1 MTPPLPTPLDNRA
14 VARTLS
20 EIADL
25 LELRGDNPFK
35 IRAYRNAVDIVG
47 HAAEPVS
54 GLDEA
59 ALRAWNGIG
68 KDLAGRIREIALT
81 GDCAIRREL
90 LTEFPATLLDVL
102 KLQGVGPKTVA
113 ILYRELRIKS
123 LEDLSA
129 AATAGRIRS
138 LKGMG
143 AKKEQLILQAIDEQQ
158 RHAGRHLLSR
168 ATEAA
173 EGIVAY
179 LKALAPAAD
188 VVPLGSVRRGAESC
202 GDLDILAVAGDEADR
217 SLVDAFVQYPG
228 VERVLGRT
236 GAPTRRTL
244 PGEVEGGGKASVLL
258 RGGFQ
263 ADLRIVTSEQRG
275 AAMQYFTGSKAHN
288 IALRDRALARGWK
301 LNEYGLF
308 DHDGRGMAGA
318 TEEQIYQALD
328 LAFIPPE
335 LRENR
340 GELEAAAANTL
351 PRLIEAADLKGDV
364 HMHTTESD
372 GREPLETMAAAAQAK
387 GLEYIAITD
396 HTQSLAMANGLDEA
410 RTMAHAER
418 IRTFSKTLKRLTVLA
433 GAEVDIL
440 SDGRLDL
447 ADDCLKQ
454 LDVVIVSLHSNLQ
467 QDESETTRRLIRAI
481 ENPYVDIV
489 GHPTA
494 RWLLRREGAKLRLE
508 KVIDAAVANGVAL
521 EINSQPHRLDL
532 CDSHARLAR
541 DRGARLAI
549 NSDAHE
555 VPALNYPR
563 WGILTARRAWL
574 TKDDVINT
582 RPLKTFKAGLRR
594 NR

>member
-1 MTPPLPTPLDNRA
+1 MSPALPSPLDNRA

-35 IRAYRNAVDIVG
+35 IRAYRNAVDIVS
-47 HAAEPVS
+47 HAAEQVA

-81 GDCAIRREL
+81 GDCAIRQEL

-102 KLQGVGPKTVA
+102 RLQGVGPKTVA
-113 ILYRELRIKS
+113 VLYRELRIKS
-123 LEDLSA
+123 LDDLSA
-129 AATAGRIRS
+129 AAKAGRIRGV
-138 LKGMG
+138 KGMG
-143 AKKEQLILQAIDEQQ
+143 AKKEQLILQAIEEQQ

-168 ATEAA
+168 ATETA

-179 LKALAPAAD
+179 LKALAPKAEILT
-188 VVPLGSVRRGAESC
+188 LGSVRRGAETC
-202 GDLDILAVAGDEADR
+202 GDLDILAAGADPA
-217 SLVDAFVQYPG
+217 LVDAFVQYPG
-228 VERVLGRT
+228 VERVLGR
-236 GAPTRRTL
+236 
-244 PGEVEGGGKASVLL
+244 GGGKASVLM

-263 ADLRIVTSEQRG
+263 ADLRIVKPDQRG

-288 IALRDRALARGWK
+288 IALRDRALTRGWK

-308 DHDGRGMAGA
+308 DKDERSIAGA
-318 TEEQIYQALD
+318 TEDAIYKALGM
-328 LAFIPPE
+328 AFVPPE

-340 GELEAAAANTL
+340 GEIEAAEANAL
-351 PRLIEAADLKGDV
+351 PRLIEASDLKGDV

-372 GREPLETMAAAAQAK
+372 GRERLETMAAAAQAK

-396 HTQSLAMANGLDEA
+396 HTQSLAMANGLDEL
-410 RTMAHAER
+410 RTLAHAEN
-418 IRTFSKTLKRLTVLA
+418 IRRFSKSLKGFAVLA

-447 ADDCLKQ
+447 TDDCLKQ

-467 QDESETTRRLIRAI
+467 QDEDDTTRRLIRAI
-481 ENPYVDIV
+481 ENPNVDIV

-494 RWLLRREGAKLRLE
+494 RWLLRRDAAKFKLE

-541 DRGARLAI
+541 DKGAKLSI

-574 TKDDVINT
+574 TKEDVINT
-582 RPLKTFKAGLRR
+582 RPLKQFKAGLRR

>member
-1 MTPPLPTPLDNRA
+1 MSTPLPAPLDNRA

-25 LELRGDNPFK
+25 LELKGDNPFK
-35 IRAYRNAVDIVG
+35 IRAYRNAADIVS
-47 HAAEPVS
+47 HAAEQVS

-59 ALRAWNGIG
+59 GLRAWNGIG

-90 LTEFPATLLDVL
+90 LTEFPATLLEVL
-102 KLQGVGPKTVA
+102 RLQGVGPKTVA
-113 ILYRELRIKS
+113 VLYKELRIKS
-123 LEDLSA
+123 LADLAGA
-129 AATAGRIRS
+129 AKAGRIRS

-143 AKKEQLILQAIDEQQ
+143 SKKEQLILQAIEERQ
-158 RHAGRHLLSR
+158 RHAGRHLLAR
-168 ATEAA
+168 AVETAD
-173 EGIVAY
+173 GIAAY
-179 LKALAPAAD
+179 LKASAPQAE
-188 VVPLGSVRRGAESC
+188 VITVGSVRRGAETS
-202 GDLDILAVAGDEADR
+202 GDLDLLAWGAEP
-217 SLVDAFVQYPG
+217 SLTDAFVRHPN
-228 VERVLGRT
+228 VERVLGQ
-236 GAPTRRTL
+236 
-244 PGEVEGGGKASVLL
+244 GGGKASVLM

-263 ADLRIVTSEQRG
+263 ADLRIVKPDQRG

-288 IALRDRALARGWK
+288 IVLRDKALERGWK

-308 DHDGRGMAGA
+308 DPDDQPIAGANEEDIYKALGMAYVA
-318 TEEQIYQALD
+318 
-328 LAFIPPE
+328 PE

-340 GELEAAAANTL
+340 GEIQAALDNTL

-372 GREPLETMAAAAQAK
+372 GREPLENMVAAARAR
-387 GLEYIAITD
+387 GLQFIAITD
-396 HTQSLAMANGLDEA
+396 HTQSLAMANGLDET
-410 RTMAHAER
+410 RTMANAER
-418 IRTFSKTLKRLTVLA
+418 VRNYSKGLKGFTVLA

-440 SDGRLDL
+440 ADGRLDL
-447 ADDCLKQ
+447 ADDCLAA
-454 LDVVIVSLHSNLQ
+454 LDIVIASLHSQLQ
-467 QDESETTRRLIRAI
+467 QDEDETTRRLIRAI
-481 ENPYVDIV
+481 EHPAVDIL

-494 RWLLRREGAKLRLE
+494 RMLLRREGARFTLE

-541 DRGARLAI
+541 DRGAKLAV

-555 VPALNYPR
+555 IDALGYTR

-574 TKDDVINT
+574 TRDDVINT
-582 RPLKTFKAGLRR
+582 RPLKQFRAGLRR

>member
-1 MTPPLPTPLDNRA
+1 MR
-14 VARTLS
+14 
-20 EIADL
+20 
-25 LELRGDNPFK
+25 
-35 IRAYRNAVDIVG
+35 
-47 HAAEPVS
+47 
-54 GLDEA
+54 
-59 ALRAWNGIG
+59 
-68 KDLAGRIREIALT
+68 
-81 GDCAIRREL
+81 
-90 LTEFPATLLDVL
+90 
-102 KLQGVGPKTVA
+102 LQGVGPKTVA
-113 ILYRELRIKS
+113 VLYRELRIKS

-129 AATAGRIRS
+129 AGKAGRIRAV
-138 LKGMG
+138 KGMG
-143 AKKEQLILQAIDEQQ
+143 AKKEQLILQAIEEQQ

-168 ATEAA
+168 ATETA

-179 LKALAPAAD
+179 LKALAPSAD
-188 VVPLGSVRRGAESC
+188 ILTLGSVRRGAETC
-202 GDLDILAVAGDEADR
+202 GDLDILATAGAPTTRTLRGGVDDADP

-228 VERVLGRT
+228 VERVLGK
-236 GAPTRRTL
+236 
-244 PGEVEGGGKASVLL
+244 GGGKASVLM

-263 ADLRIVTSEQRG
+263 ADLRIVKPEQRG

-288 IALRDRALARGWK
+288 IVLRDRALTRGWK

-308 DHDGRGMAGA
+308 DKDERGIAGA
-318 TEEQIYQALD
+318 TEEGIYHMLGM
-328 LAFIPPE
+328 AFVPPE

-340 GELEAAAANTL
+340 GEIEAAETNAL
-351 PRLIEAADLKGDV
+351 PRLIEASDLKGDV

-372 GREPLETMAAAAQAK
+372 GRERLETMAAAAQAN
-387 GLEYIAITD
+387 GLHYIAITD
-396 HTQSLAMANGLDEA
+396 HTQSLAMANGLDES
-410 RTMAHAER
+410 RTLAHAEK
-418 IRTFSKTLKRLTVLA
+418 IRTFSKSLTGFAVLA

-447 ADDCLKQ
+447 ADECLKQ

-467 QDESETTRRLIRAI
+467 QDEDDTTRRLIRAI

-494 RWLLRREGAKLRLE
+494 RWLLRREGAKFKLE

-541 DRGARLAI
+541 DKGAKLSI

-574 TKDDVINT
+574 TKEDVINT
-582 RPLKTFKAGLRR
+582 RPLKQFRAGLRR

>member
-1 MTPPLPTPLDNRA
+1 MSAPLPAPLDNKA
-14 VARTLS
+14 VARTLL

-25 LELRGDNPFK
+25 LELKGDNPFK
-35 IRAYRNAVDIVG
+35 IRAYRNAADIVS
-47 HAAEPVS
+47 HAAEQVS

-81 GDCAIRREL
+81 GDCGIRREL

-102 KLQGVGPKTVA
+102 RLQGVGPKTVA

-123 LEDLSA
+123 LDDLSA
-129 AATAGRIRS
+129 AAKAGRIRAI
-138 LKGMG
+138 KGMG
-143 AKKEQLILQAIDEQQ
+143 AKKEQLILQAIEEQQ

-168 ATEAA
+168 ATETA
-173 EGIVAY
+173 EGLVAY
-179 LKALAPAAD
+179 LKALAPAAEIIT
-188 VVPLGSVRRGAESC
+188 VGSVRRGQETS
-202 GDLDILAVAGDEADR
+202 GDLDILASGAEAA
-217 SLVDAFVQYPG
+217 LTDAFVQYPG
-228 VERVLGRT
+228 VERVLGH
-236 GAPTRRTL
+236 
-244 PGEVEGGGKASVLL
+244 GGGKASVLM

-263 ADLRIVTSEQRG
+263 ADLRIVKAEQRG

-288 IALRDRALARGWK
+288 IVLRDRALTRGWK

-308 DHDGRGMAGA
+308 DTDDRSIAGA
-318 TEEQIYQALD
+318 SEEQIYKALGM
-328 LAFIPPE
+328 AFIAPE

-340 GELEAAAANTL
+340 GEIEAAEANML
-351 PRLIEAADLKGDV
+351 PRLIEASDLRCDL

-372 GREPLETMAAAAQAK
+372 GRERLETMVSAAQAK
-387 GLEYIAITD
+387 GLEFVAITD
-396 HTQSLAMANGLDEA
+396 HTQSLAMANGLDET
-410 RTMAHAER
+410 RTLAHAEN
-418 IRTFSKTLKRLTVLA
+418 IRKLSKSLKGFIVLA

-447 ADDCLKQ
+447 ADDCLAA
-454 LDVVIVSLHSNLQ
+454 LDIVIVSLHSQLQ
-467 QDESETTRRLIRAI
+467 QDEGETTRRLIRAI
-481 ENPYVDIV
+481 EHPSVDIL

-494 RWLLRREGAKLRLE
+494 RWLLRREGARFKLE

-541 DRGARLAI
+541 DRGAKLAI

-555 VPALNYPR
+555 IPALGYTR

-582 RPLKTFKAGLRR
+582 RPLKAFKAGLRR

>member
-1 MTPPLPTPLDNRA
+1 MTALDNRA
-14 VARTLS
+14 VARTLA

-25 LELRGDNPFK
+25 LELKGDNPFK
-35 IRAYRNAVDIVG
+35 IRAYRNAADIVS

-81 GDCAIRREL
+81 GDCAIRKEL

-102 KLQGVGPKTVA
+102 RLQGVGPKTVA
-113 ILYRELRIKS
+113 ILFRELRIKS
-123 LEDLSA
+123 LEDLA
-129 AATAGRIRS
+129 AAAKAGRIKAV
-138 LKGMG
+138 KGMG
-143 AKKEQLILQAIDEQQ
+143 AKKEQLILQALEEQQ

-168 ATEAA
+168 ATETADA
-173 EGIVAY
+173 IVAY
-179 LKALAPAAD
+179 LKALAPNAD
-188 VVPLGSVRRGAESC
+188 MITVGSVRRGQETS
-202 GDLDILAVAGDEADR
+202 GDLDILAAGADA
-217 SLVDAFVQYPG
+217 SLTAAFVQYPG
-228 VERVLGRT
+228 VERVLGH
-236 GAPTRRTL
+236 
-244 PGEVEGGGKASVLL
+244 GGGKASVLM

-263 ADLRIVTSEQRG
+263 ADLRIVKADQRG
-275 AAMQYFTGSKAHN
+275 AARQYFTGSKAHN

-308 DHDGRGMAGA
+308 DADDRAIAAASEEEIYKALGMAYIA
-318 TEEQIYQALD
+318 
-328 LAFIPPE
+328 PE

-340 GELEAAAANTL
+340 GEIEAAETGAL
-351 PRLIEAADLKGDV
+351 PRLIEASDLRCDL

-372 GREPLETMAAAAQAK
+372 GRERLDTMAAAAHAR
-387 GLEYIAITD
+387 GLEFIAITD
-396 HTQSLAMANGLDEA
+396 HTQSLAMANGLDES
-410 RTMAHAER
+410 RTLAHAEN
-418 IRTFSKTLKRLTVLA
+418 IRKFSKTLKGFTVLA

-447 ADDCLKQ
+447 ADDCLRQ

-467 QDESETTRRLIRAI
+467 QDEDETTRRLIRAI
-481 ENPYVDIV
+481 EHPSVDIV

-494 RWLLRREGAKLRLE
+494 RWLLRREGARFRLE

-541 DRGARLAI
+541 DRGAKLAI

-555 VPALNYPR
+555 IPALGYTR

-574 TKDDVINT
+574 TKEDVINT
-582 RPLKTFKAGLRR
+582 RPLKAFKAGLRR

>member
-1 MTPPLPTPLDNRA
+1 MTALDNRA
-14 VARTLS
+14 VARTLA

-25 LELRGDNPFK
+25 LELKGDNPFK
-35 IRAYRNAVDIVG
+35 IRAYRNAADIVS

-81 GDCAIRREL
+81 GDCAIRKEL

-102 KLQGVGPKTVA
+102 RLQGVGPKTVA
-113 ILYRELRIKS
+113 ILFRELRIKS
-123 LEDLSA
+123 LEDLA
-129 AATAGRIRS
+129 AAAKAGRIKAV
-138 LKGMG
+138 KGMG
-143 AKKEQLILQAIDEQQ
+143 AKKEQLILQALEEQQ

-168 ATEAA
+168 ATETADA
-173 EGIVAY
+173 IVAY
-179 LKALAPAAD
+179 LKALAPNAD
-188 VVPLGSVRRGAESC
+188 IITVGSVRRGQETS
-202 GDLDILAVAGDEADR
+202 GDLDILAAGADA
-217 SLVDAFVQYPG
+217 SLTAAFVQYPG
-228 VERVLGRT
+228 VERVLGH
-236 GAPTRRTL
+236 
-244 PGEVEGGGKASVLL
+244 GGGKASVLM

-263 ADLRIVTSEQRG
+263 ADLRIVKADQRG
-275 AAMQYFTGSKAHN
+275 AARQYFTGSKAHN
-288 IALRDRALARGWK
+288 IVLRDRALARGWK

-308 DHDGRGMAGA
+308 DADDRAIAAASEEEIYKALGMAYIA
-318 TEEQIYQALD
+318 
-328 LAFIPPE
+328 PE

-340 GELEAAAANTL
+340 GEIEAAETGAL
-351 PRLIEAADLKGDV
+351 PRLIEASDLRCDL

-372 GREPLETMAAAAQAK
+372 GRERLDTMAAAAHAR
-387 GLEYIAITD
+387 GLEFIAITD
-396 HTQSLAMANGLDEA
+396 HTQSLAMANGLDES
-410 RTMAHAER
+410 RTLAHAEN
-418 IRTFSKTLKRLTVLA
+418 IRKFSKTLKGFTVLA

-447 ADDCLKQ
+447 ADDCLRQ

-467 QDESETTRRLIRAI
+467 QDEDETTRRLIRAI
-481 ENPYVDIV
+481 EHPSVDIV

-494 RWLLRREGAKLRLE
+494 RWLLRREGARFRLE

-541 DRGARLAI
+541 DRGAKLAI

-555 VPALNYPR
+555 IPALGYTR

-574 TKDDVINT
+574 TKEDVINT
-582 RPLKTFKAGLRR
+582 RPLKAFKAGLRR

>member
-1 MTPPLPTPLDNRA
+1 MSATQPSPLDNRA

-25 LELRGDNPFK
+25 LELKGDNPFK
-35 IRAYRNAVDIVG
+35 IRAYRNAADIVS
-47 HAAEPVS
+47 HAAEQVS

-59 ALRAWNGIG
+59 GLRAWNGIG

-81 GDCAIRREL
+81 GDCAIRQQL
-90 LTEFPATLLDVL
+90 LTEFPAALLEVL
-102 KLQGVGPKTVA
+102 RLQGVGPKTVA
-113 ILYRELRIKS
+113 VLYKELRIKS
-123 LEDLSA
+123 LEDLAEA
-129 AATAGRIRS
+129 AKAGRIRS

-143 AKKEQLILQAIDEQQ
+143 SKKEQLILQAIEERE
-158 RHAGRHLLSR
+158 RHAGRHLLAR
-168 ATEAA
+168 AAEAA
-173 EGIVAY
+173 DSIAVY
-179 LKALAPAAD
+179 LKALAPQAE
-188 VVPLGSVRRGAESC
+188 VVTVGSVRRGAETS
-202 GDLDILAVAGDEADR
+202 GDLDLLAWGAEP
-217 SLVDAFVQYPG
+217 SLTNAFVQHPN
-228 VERVLGRT
+228 VERVLGH
-236 GAPTRRTL
+236 
-244 PGEVEGGGKASVLL
+244 GGGKASVLM

-263 ADLRIVTSEQRG
+263 ADLRIVKPDQRG

-288 IALRDRALARGWK
+288 IVLRDKALERGWK

-308 DHDGRGMAGA
+308 DPNDQPIAGA
-318 TEEQIYQALD
+318 DEEGIYQALGM
-328 LAFIPPE
+328 AYVPPE

-340 GELEAAAANTL
+340 GEIEAALENRL
-351 PRLIEAADLKGDV
+351 PRLIEASDLKGDV

-372 GREPLETMAAAAQAK
+372 GREPLAHMVAAAQAR
-387 GLEYIAITD
+387 GLQFIAITD
-396 HTQSLAMANGLDEA
+396 HTQSLAMANGLDET
-410 RTMAHAER
+410 RTMANAER
-418 IRTFSKTLKRLTVLA
+418 VRNYSKGLKGFAVLA

-447 ADDCLKQ
+447 ADDCLAA
-454 LDVVIVSLHSNLQ
+454 LDIVIASLHSQLQ
-467 QDESETTRRLIRAI
+467 QDEDETTRRLIRAI
-481 ENPYVDIV
+481 EHPAVDIL

-494 RWLLRREGAKLRLE
+494 RMLLRRDGVRFKLE

-541 DRGARLAI
+541 DRGAKLAV

-555 VPALNYPR
+555 IDALGYTR

-574 TKDDVINT
+574 TKEDVINT
-582 RPLKTFKAGLRR
+582 RPLKQFRAGLRR

>member
-1 MTPPLPTPLDNRA
+1 MSAPSSPLDNRA

-25 LELRGDNPFK
+25 LELRGDNTFK
-35 IRAYRNAVDIVG
+35 IRAYRNAADIVN
-47 HAAEPVS
+47 HAAEQVA

-68 KDLAGRIREIALT
+68 KDLAGRIREIAST
-81 GDCAIRREL
+81 GTCAIRQDL
-90 LTEFPATLLDVL
+90 LTEFPETLLDVL
-102 KLQGVGPKTVA
+102 RLQGVGPKTVA
-113 ILYRELRIKS
+113 VLYRELRIKS
-123 LEDLSA
+123 LDDLA
-129 AATAGRIRS
+129 AAARAGRIRAV
-138 LKGMG
+138 KGMG
-143 AKKEQLILQAIDEQQ
+143 AKKEQLILLAIEEQQ
-158 RHAGRHLLSR
+158 KHAGRHLLSR
-168 ATEAA
+168 ATETA
-173 EGIVAY
+173 EGLVAY
-179 LKALAPAAD
+179 LKALAPAA
-188 VVPLGSVRRGAESC
+188 VIVTLGSVRRGAETC
-202 GDLDILAVAGDEADR
+202 GDLDILASGADASLGEAFIR
-217 SLVDAFVQYPG
+217 YPG
-228 VERVLGRT
+228 VERVLGK
-236 GAPTRRTL
+236 
-244 PGEVEGGGKASVLL
+244 GGGKASVLM

-263 ADLRIVTSEQRG
+263 ADLRIVTPEQRG

-288 IALRDRALARGWK
+288 IALRDRALSRGWK

-308 DHDGRGMAGA
+308 DKNDRAIASA
-318 TEEQIYQALD
+318 TEEDIYRALGMV
-328 LAFIPPE
+328 FVPPE

-340 GELEAAAANTL
+340 GEIEAAAANAL
-351 PRLIEAADLKGDV
+351 PQLIDASDLKGDV

-372 GREPLETMAAAAQAK
+372 GRERLETMAAAAQAR

-410 RTMAHAER
+410 RTLANAEKVR
-418 IRTFSKTLKRLTVLA
+418 AFSKSLKGFAVLA

-447 ADDCLKQ
+447 TDDCLKQ

-467 QDESETTRRLIRAI
+467 QNEDDTTRRLIRAI

-494 RWLLRREGAKLRLE
+494 RWLLRRDGAKFKLE
-508 KVIDAAVANGVAL
+508 KVIDAAAANGVAL

-541 DRGARLAI
+541 DKGATLAI

-555 VPALNYPR
+555 VAALNYPR

-574 TKDDVINT
+574 TSADVINT
-582 RPLKTFKAGLRR
+582 RSLKQFKAGLRR

>member
-1 MTPPLPTPLDNRA
+1 MSTPLASPLDNKS
-14 VARTLS
+14 VARMLL

-25 LELRGDNPFK
+25 LELKGDNPFK
-35 IRAYRNAVDIVG
+35 IRAYRNGADIVS
-47 HAAEPVS
+47 HAAEQVA

-81 GDCAIRREL
+81 GDTGIRQDL
-90 LTEFPATLLDVL
+90 LKEFPATLLDVL
-102 KLQGVGPKTVA
+102 RLQGVGPKTVA
-113 ILYRELRIKS
+113 ILYRDLRIKS
-123 LEDLSA
+123 LDDLAEA
-129 AATAGRIRS
+129 AKAGRIRS

-143 AKKEQLILQAIDEQQ
+143 AKKEQLILQAIEERQ
-158 RHAGRHLLSR
+158 RHAGRHILAR
-168 ATEAA
+168 AA
-173 EGIVAY
+173 ETADAIVAY
-179 LKALAPAAD
+179 LQTLAPQAD
-188 VVPLGSVRRGAESC
+188 IITVGSVRRGQETS
-202 GDLDILAVAGDEADR
+202 GDLDILASGADT
-217 SLVDAFVQYPG
+217 SLTTAFVQYPG
-228 VERVLGRT
+228 VERVLGH
-236 GAPTRRTL
+236 
-244 PGEVEGGGKASVLL
+244 GGGKASVLM

-263 ADLRIVTSEQRG
+263 ADLRIVTTEQRG

-288 IALRDRALARGWK
+288 IVLRDRALARGWK

-308 DHDGRGMAGA
+308 DTDDRPIAGA
-318 TEEQIYQALD
+318 TEEDIYTALGM
-328 LAFIPPE
+328 AYIAPE

-340 GELEAAAANTL
+340 GEIEAAEARTL
-351 PRLIEAADLKGDV
+351 PRLIERSDLKCDV

-372 GREPLETMAAAAQAK
+372 GRERIETMAAAAQAR
-387 GLEYIAITD
+387 GLEFIAITD
-396 HTQSLAMANGLDEA
+396 HTQSLAMANGLDES
-410 RTMAHAER
+410 RTLAHAEN
-418 IRTFSKTLKRLTVLA
+418 IRKISKGLKGFTILA
-433 GAEVDIL
+433 GAEVDVL

-447 ADDCLKQ
+447 DDECLAA
-454 LDVVIVSLHSNLQ
+454 LDIVIVSLHSQLQ
-467 QDESETTRRLIRAI
+467 QEEDETTRRLIRAI
-481 ENPYVDIV
+481 EHPSVDIV

-494 RWLLRREGAKLRLE
+494 RWLLRREGARFKIE

-541 DRGARLAI
+541 DRGARLSI

-555 VPALNYPR
+555 IAALDYTR

-582 RPLKTFKAGLRR
+582 RSLKSFKAGLRR

>member
-1 MTPPLPTPLDNRA
+1 MTAPLRSPLDNRA

-25 LELRGDNPFK
+25 LELKGDNPFK
-35 IRAYRNAVDIVG
+35 IRAYRNAADIVS
-47 HAAEPVS
+47 HAAEQVS

-59 ALRAWNGIG
+59 GLRAWNGIG

-81 GDCAIRREL
+81 GDCAIRQEL

-102 KLQGVGPKTVA
+102 RLQGVGPKTVA
-113 ILYRELRIKS
+113 ILYREARIKS
-123 LEDLSA
+123 LDDLSA
-129 AATAGRIRS
+129 AAKAGRLRS
-138 LKGMG
+138 IKGMG
-143 AKKEQLILQAIDEQQ
+143 AKKEQLILQAIEEQQ

-168 ATEAA
+168 ATETA

-179 LKALAPAAD
+179 LRALAPTAEIST
-188 VVPLGSVRRGAESC
+188 VGSVRRGQETS
-202 GDLDILAVAGDEADR
+202 GDLDILASGADA
-217 SLVDAFVQYPG
+217 SLTTAFVQYPG
-228 VERVLGRT
+228 VERVLGH
-236 GAPTRRTL
+236 
-244 PGEVEGGGKASVLL
+244 GGGKASVLM

-263 ADLRIVTSEQRG
+263 ADLRIVKSEQRG

-288 IALRDRALARGWK
+288 IVLRDRALARGWK

-308 DHDGRGMAGA
+308 DGDDRPIAGA
-318 TEEQIYQALD
+318 TEAEIYQALGM
-328 LAFIPPE
+328 AYIAPE

-340 GELEAAAANTL
+340 GEFEAAEANTL
-351 PRLIEAADLKGDV
+351 PKLIEASDLRCDV
-364 HMHTTESD
+364 HMHTIESD
-372 GREPLETMAAAAQAK
+372 GRERLETMAAAAQAR
-387 GLEYIAITD
+387 GLEFIAITD
-396 HTQSLAMANGLDEA
+396 HTQSLAMANGLDET
-410 RTMAHAER
+410 RTLAHAEN
-418 IRTFSKTLKRLTVLA
+418 IRNLSKTLRGFTVLA

-447 ADDCLKQ
+447 AADCLAA
-454 LDVVIVSLHSNLQ
+454 LDIVIVSLHSQLQ
-467 QDESETTRRLIRAI
+467 QDEDETTRRLIRAI
-481 ENPYVDIV
+481 EHPSVDIV

-494 RWLLRREGAKLRLE
+494 RWLLRREGARFKLE

-541 DRGARLAI
+541 DRGAKLAI

-555 VPALNYPR
+555 VAALGYTR

-582 RPLKTFKAGLRR
+582 RPLKQFKAGLRR

>member
-1 MTPPLPTPLDNRA
+1 MTAPLPSPLDNRA

-25 LELRGDNPFK
+25 LELKGDNPFK
-35 IRAYRNAVDIVG
+35 IRAYRNAADIVS
-47 HAAEPVS
+47 HAAEQVS

-81 GDCAIRREL
+81 GDCGLRQEL

-102 KLQGVGPKTVA
+102 RLQGVGPKTVA
-113 ILYRELRIKS
+113 ILYREARITS
-123 LEDLSA
+123 LDDLSA
-129 AATAGRIRS
+129 AAKAGRLRAI
-138 LKGMG
+138 KGMG
-143 AKKEQLILQAIDEQQ
+143 AKKEQLILQAIEEQQ

-168 ATEAA
+168 ATETAD
-173 EGIVAY
+173 GIVAY
-179 LKALAPAAD
+179 LKALAPAAEIIT
-188 VVPLGSVRRGAESC
+188 VGSVRRGQETS
-202 GDLDILAVAGDEADR
+202 GDLDILASGADA
-217 SLVDAFVQYPG
+217 SLTNAFVQYPG
-228 VERVLGRT
+228 VERVLGH
-236 GAPTRRTL
+236 
-244 PGEVEGGGKASVLL
+244 GGGKASVLM

-263 ADLRIVTSEQRG
+263 ADLRIVKTEQRG

-288 IALRDRALARGWK
+288 IVLRDRALARGWK

-308 DHDGRGMAGA
+308 DGDDKPIAGA
-318 TEEQIYQALD
+318 TEAEIYTALGM
-328 LAFIPPE
+328 AYIAPE

-340 GELEAAAANTL
+340 GEIEAAEANTL
-351 PRLIEAADLKGDV
+351 PRLIDAADLRCDV

-372 GREPLETMAAAAQAK
+372 GRERLETMAAAAQAR
-387 GLEYIAITD
+387 GLEFIAITD
-396 HTQSLAMANGLDEA
+396 HTQSLAMANGLDET
-410 RTMAHAER
+410 RTLAHAEN
-418 IRTFSKTLKRLTVLA
+418 IRRFSKTLKGFTVLA

-447 ADDCLKQ
+447 ADDCLAA
-454 LDVVIVSLHSNLQ
+454 LDIVIVSLHSQLQ
-467 QDESETTRRLIRAI
+467 QDEDDTTRRLIRAI
-481 ENPYVDIV
+481 EHPSVDIV

-494 RWLLRREGAKLRLE
+494 RWLLRREGARFKLE

-541 DRGARLAI
+541 DRGAKLAI

-555 VPALNYPR
+555 IPALGYPR

-582 RPLKTFKAGLRR
+582 RPLKKFKAGLRR

>member
-1 MTPPLPTPLDNRA
+1 MSALDNRA
-14 VARTLS
+14 VARTLA

-25 LELRGDNPFK
+25 LELKGDNPFK
-35 IRAYRNAVDIVG
+35 IRAYRNAADIVS
-47 HAAEPVS
+47 HAAEQVS

-81 GDCAIRREL
+81 GDCAIRKEL

-102 KLQGVGPKTVA
+102 RLQGVGPKTVA

-123 LEDLSA
+123 LEDLA
-129 AATAGRIRS
+129 AAAKAGRIKAV
-138 LKGMG
+138 KGMG
-143 AKKEQLILQAIDEQQ
+143 AKKEQLILQAIEEQQ

-168 ATEAA
+168 ATETA
-173 EGIVAY
+173 EAIVAY
-179 LKALAPAAD
+179 LKALAPNAD
-188 VVPLGSVRRGAESC
+188 IITVGSVRRGQETS
-202 GDLDILAVAGDEADR
+202 GDLDILAAGADR
-217 SLVDAFVQYPG
+217 SLTGAFVQYPG
-228 VERVLGRT
+228 VERVLGH
-236 GAPTRRTL
+236 
-244 PGEVEGGGKASVLL
+244 GGGKASVLM

-263 ADLRIVTSEQRG
+263 ADLRIVKADQSG
-275 AAMQYFTGSKAHN
+275 AARQYFTGSKAHN
-288 IALRDRALARGWK
+288 IVLRDRALARGWK

-308 DHDGRGMAGA
+308 DADDRAIAAASEEEIYKALGMAYIA
-318 TEEQIYQALD
+318 
-328 LAFIPPE
+328 PE

-340 GELEAAAANTL
+340 GEIEAAETNAL
-351 PRLIEAADLKGDV
+351 PRLIEASDLRCDL

-372 GREPLETMAAAAQAK
+372 GRERLDTMAAAAHAR
-387 GLEYIAITD
+387 GLEFIAITE
-396 HTQSLAMANGLDEA
+396 HTQSLAMANGLDES
-410 RTMAHAER
+410 RTLAHAEN
-418 IRTFSKTLKRLTVLA
+418 IRKFSKTLKGFTVLA

-447 ADDCLKQ
+447 ADDCLRQ

-467 QDESETTRRLIRAI
+467 QDEDETTRRLIRAI
-481 ENPYVDIV
+481 EHPSVDIV

-494 RWLLRREGAKLRLE
+494 RWLLRREGARFKLE

-541 DRGARLAI
+541 DRGAKLAI

-555 VPALNYPR
+555 IPALGFTR

-574 TKDDVINT
+574 TKEDVINT
-582 RPLKTFKAGLRR
+582 RPLKQFRAGLRR

>member
-1 MTPPLPTPLDNRA
+1 MDNLA
-14 VARTLS
+14 IARVLA
-20 EIADL
+20 EIGDL
-25 LELRGDNPFK
+25 LEIKNENPFK
-35 IRAYRNAVDIVG
+35 IRAYRNAADIVS
-47 HAAEPVS
+47 HAAEQVS

-81 GDCAIRREL
+81 GDCAIRKEL

-102 KLQGVGPKTVA
+102 RLQGVGPKTVA

-123 LEDLSA
+123 LEDLA
-129 AATAGRIRS
+129 AAAKAGRIKAV
-138 LKGMG
+138 KGMG
-143 AKKEQLILQAIDEQQ
+143 AKKEQLILQAIEEQQ

-168 ATEAA
+168 ATETA
-173 EGIVAY
+173 EAIVAY
-179 LKALAPAAD
+179 LKALAPNAD
-188 VVPLGSVRRGAESC
+188 IITVGSVRRGQETS
-202 GDLDILAVAGDEADR
+202 GDLDILAAGADR
-217 SLVDAFVQYPG
+217 SLTGAFVQYPG
-228 VERVLGRT
+228 VERVLGH
-236 GAPTRRTL
+236 
-244 PGEVEGGGKASVLL
+244 GGGKASVLM

-263 ADLRIVTSEQRG
+263 ADLRIVKADQSG
-275 AAMQYFTGSKAHN
+275 AARQYFTGSKAHN
-288 IALRDRALARGWK
+288 IVLRDRALARGWK

-308 DHDGRGMAGA
+308 DADDRAIAAASEEEIYKALGMAYIA
-318 TEEQIYQALD
+318 
-328 LAFIPPE
+328 PE

-340 GELEAAAANTL
+340 GEIEAAETNAL
-351 PRLIEAADLKGDV
+351 PRLIEASDLRCDL

-372 GREPLETMAAAAQAK
+372 GRERLDTMAAAAHAR
-387 GLEYIAITD
+387 GLEFIAITE
-396 HTQSLAMANGLDEA
+396 HTQSLAMANGLDES
-410 RTMAHAER
+410 RTLAHAEN
-418 IRTFSKTLKRLTVLA
+418 IRKFSKTLKGFTVLA

-447 ADDCLKQ
+447 ADDCLRQ

-467 QDESETTRRLIRAI
+467 QDEDETTRRLIRAI
-481 ENPYVDIV
+481 EHPSVDIV

-494 RWLLRREGAKLRLE
+494 RWLLRREGARFKLE

-541 DRGARLAI
+541 DRGAKLAI

-555 VPALNYPR
+555 IPALGFTR

-574 TKDDVINT
+574 TKEDVINT
-582 RPLKTFKAGLRR
+582 RPLKQFRAGLRR